1 VPVSHAA
8 ACGGI
13 VGILLGA
20 FIALIYGLPI
30 NDAAYR
36 LGILTLSGA
45 WMGSIL
51 ALLNEFLTPGSNA
64 GTGNRQE
71 RQ

>member
-1 VPVSHAA
+1 MPVPHAA

-20 FIALIYGLPI
+20 FIALVCATPI
-30 NDAAYR
+30 SDAAYR

-64 GTGNRQE
+64 GTDNRQE